1 MDNAEGKDHAVSG
14 ADLLGFE
21 MGMLVQEVG
30 WDEDVDA
37 DLRDDI
43 MDTIDAEM
51 VEEPL
56 EAVDAVVLWWRE
68 EDGDV
73 ADGLVDASTDLAP
86 TGQIWLLTPKVG
98 RPGFIEPASI
108 SEGVTVA
115 GLSLANT
122 VNVAADWCGHPCRS
136 DRRGTADDRPNRSH
150 DVRRRRPGHERGGA
164 RHRPRRHPRGWR
176 CTPSARAGQC
186 CLRRG
191 LHHAITSWSDVSGIL
206 NKGGTVI
213 GTARSAEFR
222 TPEGRK
228 RAVANLIE
236 RGIDRLIVIGG
247 DGSPSGSRAL
257 SLEWAQFVGE
267 TCATRASSPPSRR
280 RPTRG

>member
-1 MDNAEGKDHAVSG
+1 MDNAEGKDRAVDSLSG

-21 MGMLVQEVG
+21 MGMLVQELG

-73 ADGLVDASTDLAP
+73 ADGLVDAMTDLAP

-98 RPGFIEPASI
+98 RSGFIAPASI

-115 GLSLANT
+115 GLSLTNT
-122 VNVAADWCGHPCRS
+122 VNVAADW
-136 DRRGTADDRPNRSH
+136 
-150 DVRRRRPGHERGGA
+150 
-164 RHRPRRHPRGWR
+164 
-176 CTPSARAGQC
+176 Q
-186 CLRRG
+186 
-191 LHHAITSWSDVSGIL
+191 
-206 NKGGTVI
+206 
-213 GTARSAEFR
+213 
-222 TPEGRK
+222 
-228 RAVANLIE
+228 
-236 RGIDRLIVIGG
+236 
-247 DGSPSGSRAL
+247 
-257 SLEWAQFVGE
+257 
-267 TCATRASSPPSRR
+267 ATRVVRPKGNRR
-280 RPTRG
+280 